1 MNFEKLMDALAD
13 GDDEIEIHIKHKVN
27 DEDECSGCDKDFCP
41 LDDYDEYYGDEQDED
56 AEDDEETEDLDIHE
70 LAESLTGELED
81 VYKETV
87 KSEGKEAADKL
98 IDLSIQQTLIDMA
111 LQERIPIRTED
122 VEKYNALVKGAH
134 SKWYAEAM
142 YLIHSNVLNV
152 TGERIKNKI
161 KDK

>member
-1 MNFEKLMDALAD
+1 MNFEKLMDALAE
-13 GDDEIEIHIKHKVN
+13 GDDEIEIHIKHKAK
-27 DEDECSGCDKDFCP
+27 DEDECSECDKDFCP

-56 AEDDEETEDLDIHE
+56 AKDDEETEDL
-70 LAESLTGELED
+70 SLNELED
-81 VYKETV
+81 ALKGDIEEVYKEVLET
-87 KSEGKEAADKL
+87 EGKEAADKL
-98 IDLSIQQTLIDMA
+98 LDLSIQQTLIYMA